1 MGPRSTQVGGAA
13 SPIAREEPDQ
23 AGIARRQGK
32 EPNMSGRGGGEGAKK
47 GVSSGGEHIDTMK
60 PGLSS
65 GEVGGVTNPKGKVD
79 PEKVFKAEP
88 LTRRDRE

>member
-1 MGPRSTQVGGAA
+1 
-13 SPIAREEPDQ
+13 
-23 AGIARRQGK
+23 
-32 EPNMSGRGGGEGAKK
+32 MSGQGGGEGARK
-47 GVSSGGEHIDTMK
+47 GVSGGEHIDTMK

-65 GEVGGVTNPKGKVD
+65 GEVGGVKNTKGKVD